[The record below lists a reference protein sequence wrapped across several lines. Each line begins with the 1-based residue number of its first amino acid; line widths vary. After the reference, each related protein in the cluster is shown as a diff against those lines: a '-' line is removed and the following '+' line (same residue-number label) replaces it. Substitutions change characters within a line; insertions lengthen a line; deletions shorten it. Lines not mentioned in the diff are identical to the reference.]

1 MPLRE
6 YCAQTGESLQI
17 QPIIIASILCNACPK
32 SNVRVVRFRFNGFPP
47 NSMRSALCFLLAL
60 IAFFFFGCTRT
71 RYRTA
76 ADRDS
81 YQIIQEKSAYIST
94 QMPRFQVTPDPRSRF
109 HDATNADCPQLPVP
123 RPVLNGYALPDLVT
137 ASPDTSTQ
145 SQAANTPPQSSDIES
160 ASPPVTVMS
169 PAVEQTLPIVSLN
182 HSLNHDPAIVS
193 VSAAVPLAIA
203 GASGNDLVIQTP
215 VTAVAYEQQEPAT
228 VQAAERIAAPEPKQ
242 PESVGARVETTPK
255 DQLPSPPGRTSN
267 ATTGKVAIPSPAWDV
282 LPRNCLERMLEFQ
295 SLQTEYSQSFGQSEG
310 IPGAEISSNVRR
322 LTLANLMELA
332 TINSREYQTRKEVLF
347 TTALALTRRRYQF
360 ELNPSPFGNGAAA
373 NFRHLRTNGITEN
386 QLAMPSG
393 VGVQRTLATGG
404 EFLARFANTVVLTFN
419 GPSGFASDIGS
430 EMIFDFQQTIFQRD
444 VRFENLT
451 QAERDV
457 IYATRD
463 YLRFRKLLF
472 RDIADQYYT
481 LLLSYRGIEINAQD
495 YFTNLRGFIQS
506 QAEYRT
512 AEKIPRIQV
521 DQFEQNV
528 LRTRS
533 NLVSNCFS
541 LDASLDQLK
550 FRLGLPIEMPLYLEL
565 TELQSIALKDEL
577 SVARQMISRARAE
590 LLNARSSTMMDTTTL
605 ANVAEVLA
613 ERMSNILR
621 IQEQMELSFAA
632 QGNAAQGNTQADT
645 PASLQAVKKAGE
657 ELSQLQKLLKILGV
671 RMQVDLLREELN
683 AQLKSETPAPPLR
696 VLIRAI
702 DYCATQLQTIDLAIE
717 SSQSAA
723 TTNAKAQAATALLL
737 NRRRD
742 ASKKL
747 DELMAFVDKISSS
760 LSSSVAASAMDD
772 LEKIPDRMQES
783 VKLAEEIEHLA
794 LDATKDILP
803 SEGKSIEV
811 KVQNTVDKTIELGDR
826 LLEKGPDGWKE
837 IEIDANE
844 ALLTGLVQRLDLMN
858 QRGDL
863 ADAWRQIKLAG
874 DDLRSIVD
882 LRATQFLRTRRTGTN
897 PFDFTFDESETRLS
911 VALDTPLN
919 RRVQRNNFRVAL
931 ISYNVGLR
939 NLMAAEDSIKLDVRQ
954 DLRQLALDRNQ
965 YSIAVASAALAYERV
980 ISTRL
985 RLQFGVANVAAR
997 DFLEAQ
1003 QAYTN
1008 ALSSIARQHVNYI
1021 TDRTELFFDL
1031 EAFDVDQWGHWSGVA
1046 EDNAPQVNVD
1056 FPNANPRPYDSL
1068 PPRVWY
1074 SPTIR
1079 QMEQIAPGDA
1089 SVQQP

>member
-1 MPLRE
+1 
-6 YCAQTGESLQI
+6 
-17 QPIIIASILCNACPK
+17 
-32 SNVRVVRFRFNGFPP
+32 
-47 NSMRSALCFLLAL
+47 MRSALCLSLILLAP
-60 IAFFFFGCTRT
+60 FFIGCTRT

-81 YQIIQEKSAYIST
+81 YCILQEKSAYIAT
-94 QMPRFQVTPDPRSRF
+94 QMPSYQVTPDPRSRF
-109 HDATNADCPQLPVP
+109 FDPTNADCPQLPVP

-137 ASPDTSTQ
+137 ETLAPGSKTEEASTHLQRSSAPSPSPSVIVSSPDVPDLPSPQ
-145 SQAANTPPQSSDIES
+145 LGVHQAS
-160 ASPPVTVMS
+160 A
-169 PAVEQTLPIVSLN
+169 IG
-182 HSLNHDPAIVS
+182 S

-203 GASGNDLVIQTP
+203 GIAGNDLVIKSPLTG
-215 VTAVAYEQQEPAT
+215 VAYGQQSLAT
-228 VQAAERIAAPEPKQ
+228 VQAAERIPAPESQQAEVPKSIDAIV
-242 PESVGARVETTPK
+242 PVDSK
-255 DQLPSPPGRTSN
+255 DKLPLPPGRTN
-267 ATTGKVAIPSPAWDV
+267 HGVAGKVTIPKPAWEV
-282 LPRNCLERMLEFQ
+282 LPKNCLERMLEFR
-295 SLQTEYSQSFGQSEG
+295 SLQTEYSNSFGQ
-310 IPGAEISSNVRR
+310 AEERSAATERADVRR

-347 TTALALTRRRYQF
+347 ITALALTRRRYQF
-360 ELNPSPFGNGAAA
+360 DLNPSPFGNGTAA
-373 NFRHLRTNGITEN
+373 NFRHLRTGGVTEN
-386 QLAMPSG
+386 QLAVPSS
-393 VGVQRTLATGG
+393 VGVQKTLATGG
-404 EFLARFANTVVLTFN
+404 EFLARFANSVVLTFN
-419 GPSGFASDIGS
+419 GPSGFATDIGS

-463 YLRFRKLLF
+463 YLRFRKQLF
-472 RDIADQYYT
+472 RDIAGQYYS
-481 LLLSYRGIEINAQD
+481 LLLNYRGIEINAQD

-541 LDASLDQLK
+541 LDAALDQLK
-550 FRLGLPIEMPLYLEL
+550 FRLGLPTEMPLYLEL

-577 SVARQMISRARAE
+577 SVARQMINRARAE
-590 LLNARSSTMMDTTTL
+590 LLSARSSSMMDTTTL

-613 ERMSNILR
+613 DRMSNILR
-621 IQEQMELSFAA
+621 IQQQMESSLAA
-632 QGNAAQGNTQADT
+632 QEITTQDSSHANNS
-645 PASLQAVKKAGE
+645 ASLQAVKKAAE
-657 ELSQLQKLLKILGV
+657 ELFQLQDLLQILGV

-683 AQLKSETPAPPLR
+683 SQLKSETPAPPLR

-702 DYCATQLQTIDLAIE
+702 DYCATQLRAIDLAIASTPSTAQSFTE
-717 SSQSAA
+717 SNEQTQSAIS
-723 TTNAKAQAATALLL
+723 KLIE
-737 NRRRD
+737 RRTD
-742 ASKKL
+742 VGKKL
-747 DELMAFVDKISSS
+747 DELLAFVDRISSS
-760 LSSSVAASAMDD
+760 LSSNVAESAMED
-772 LEKIPDRMQES
+772 LEKIPERMQES
-783 VKLAEEIEHLA
+783 VKLADEIERLA
-794 LDATKDILP
+794 LDANRDILP
-803 SEGKSIEV
+803 SEGKSIAT
-811 KVQNTVDKTIELGDR
+811 KVQDTVDKTIELSDR
-826 LLEKGPDGWKE
+826 LLEKGPDGWEE
-837 IEIDANE
+837 IEIDPNE

-882 LRATQFLRTRRTGTN
+882 LRATQALRTRANGKD
-897 PFDFTFDESETRLS
+897 PFDFTFDDSETRLS

-939 NLMAAEDSIKLDVRQ
+939 NLMAAEDSIKLDIRQ

-1008 ALSSIARQHVNYI
+1008 ALSAIARQHVNYI

-1031 EAFDVDQWGHWSGVA
+1031 EAFNVDQWGHWAGVG
-1046 EDNAPQVNVD
+1046 EDSAPQVNVD
-1056 FPNANPRPYDSL
+1056 FPNSNPRPYDSL

-1079 QMEQIAPGDA
+1079 QMEQIPPGEA
-1089 SVQQP
+1089 SINQLSPNGQ

>member
-1 MPLRE
+1 
-6 YCAQTGESLQI
+6 
-17 QPIIIASILCNACPK
+17 
-32 SNVRVVRFRFNGFPP
+32 
-47 NSMRSALCFLLAL
+47 MRSALCWSLTFLATFTL
-60 IAFFFFGCTRT
+60 GCTRT
-71 RYRTA
+71 RYRNA

-81 YQIIQEKSAYIST
+81 YQIIQEKAACIAT
-94 QMPRFQVTPDPRSRF
+94 QMPQYQVTPDPRSRF
-109 HDATNADCPQLPVP
+109 YDPTNPDCPQLPTP
-123 RPVLNGYALPDLVT
+123 RPVLNGYTLPELVT
-137 ASPDTSTQ
+137 AVQSPPP
-145 SQAANTPPQSSDIES
+145 AAESPEPPQQ
-160 ASPPVTVMS
+160 PQQQTQ
-169 PAVEQTLPIVSLN
+169 PAPQNTAMISGPEI
-182 HSLNHDPAIVS
+182 AS
-193 VSAAVPLAIA
+193 VSAAIPLAIA
-203 GASGNDLVIQTP
+203 GVQGNDIVIQSP
-215 VTAVAYEQQEPAT
+215 VTAANYDQQSAAT
-228 VQAAERIAAPEPKQ
+228 VQAAEQVAAPESKQSPVEKPEQSSEDSEAKPKN
-242 PESVGARVETTPK
+242 
-255 DQLPSPPGRTSN
+255 DPPAKSDRSSSSIGSKT
-267 ATTGKVAIPSPAWDV
+267 TTGKVSIPKPAWEV
-282 LPRNCLERMLEFQ
+282 LPKNCIDRMLEFQ
-295 SLQTEYSQSFGQSEG
+295 SLQAEYENTFGRS
-310 IPGAEISSNVRR
+310 PTASNRSDIRR
-322 LTLANLMELA
+322 LTLPNLMELA

-360 ELNPSPFGNGAAA
+360 DLNPSPFGNGTAAS
-373 NFRHLRTNGITEN
+373 FRHLRNNGVTEN
-386 QLAMPSG
+386 QLAVPSG
-393 VGVQRTLATGG
+393 VGVQKTLASGG
-404 EFLARFANTVVLTFN
+404 EFLARFANSVVLTFN
-419 GPSGFASDIGS
+419 GPSGFATDIGS

-463 YLRFRKLLF
+463 YLRFRKQLF
-472 RDIADQYYT
+472 RDVADQYYT
-481 LLLSYRGIEINAQD
+481 LLLNYRGVEINAQD

-528 LRTRS
+528 LRTRG
-533 NLVSNCFS
+533 NLVSNCFA
-541 LDASLDQLK
+541 LDTALDQLK

-565 TELQSIALKDEL
+565 TELKSISLKDEL
-577 SVARQMISRARAE
+577 SVARQMIGRARAE

-613 ERMSNILR
+613 DRMSNILR
-621 IQEQMELSFAA
+621 IQEQIETTSK
-632 QGNAAQGNTQADT
+632 NSQAEA
-645 PASLQAVKKAGE
+645 PASLQAVKKSTE
-657 ELSQLQKLLKILGV
+657 ELSQLQKLLEILGV
-671 RMQVDLLREELN
+671 RMQVDMLREELN
-683 AQLKSETPAPPLR
+683 AQLKPDAPAPPLR

-702 DYCATQLQTIDLAIE
+702 DYCATQLQVIDLAIE
-717 SSQSAA
+717 GQDSEDDASATDKKAQEA
-723 TTNAKAQAATALLL
+723 TTKLLE
-737 NRRRD
+737 RRTE
-742 ASKKL
+742 AGEKL
-747 DELMAFVDKISSS
+747 SSLIAFVDKISSS
-760 LSSSVAASAMDD
+760 LSSNVAASAIDD
-772 LEKIPDRMQES
+772 LEKIPARMQES
-783 VKLAEEIEHLA
+783 VKLANDLEKLA
-794 LDATKDILP
+794 MDATSDILP
-803 SEGKSIEV
+803 KEEKSIET
-811 KVQNTVDKTIELGDR
+811 KVQDTVDKTIELSDR
-826 LLEKGPDGWKE
+826 LLEKGPDGWEE
-837 IEIDANE
+837 IEIDPNE
-844 ALLTGLVQRLDLMN
+844 AMLTGLVQRLDLMN

-882 LRATQFLRTRRTGTN
+882 LRATQSLRTRSNGTN
-897 PFDFTFDESETRLS
+897 PFDFTFDDSETRLS

-939 NLMAAEDSIKLDVRQ
+939 NLMASEDSIKLDVRQ

-1046 EDNAPQVNVD
+1046 EDNGPQVNLD

-1079 QMEQIAPGDA
+1079 QMEQIPPGEA
-1089 SVQQP
+1089 IIQQPASSSLQKQ

>member
-1 MPLRE
+1 
-6 YCAQTGESLQI
+6 
-17 QPIIIASILCNACPK
+17 
-32 SNVRVVRFRFNGFPP
+32 
-47 NSMRSALCFLLAL
+47 MRSALCLSFSL
-60 IAFFFFGCTRT
+60 IAVFTLGCTRA

-81 YQIIQEKSAYIST
+81 YKIIQEKSACIPA
-94 QMPRFQVTPDPRSRF
+94 QMPAFQVTPNPRSRF
-109 HDATNADCPQLPVP
+109 YDATNPDCPQLPVP
-123 RPVLNGYALPDLVT
+123 RPVLNGYTLPELVT
-137 ASPDTSTQ
+137 ATPSINAPFQSEQASTPVPTEASVTPASAVSVPDFQPLLKTVP
-145 SQAANTPPQSSDIES
+145 TPEPRNQDV
-160 ASPPVTVMS
+160 AT
-169 PAVEQTLPIVSLN
+169 A
-182 HSLNHDPAIVS
+182 S
-193 VSAAVPLAIA
+193 VSAAVPLVIA
-203 GASGNDLVIQTP
+203 GTPRNAVVIQSPTP
-215 VTAVAYEQQEPAT
+215 RVAYDPQSAAVVTAAEQVDAT
-228 VQAAERIAAPEPKQ
+228 EKVQANSANSAKSDEPSSAPT
-242 PESVGARVETTPK
+242 ARTNNSSPSNTP
-255 DQLPSPPGRTSN
+255 G
-267 ATTGKVAIPSPAWDV
+267 GKVAIPKLAWEV

-295 SLQTEYSQSFGQSEG
+295 SLQAEYADTFEQ
-310 IPGAEISSNVRR
+310 AAISSYAGRADVRR
-322 LTLANLMELA
+322 LTLPNLMELA

-360 ELNPSPFGNGAAA
+360 DLNPSPFGNGTSA
-373 NFRHLRTNGITEN
+373 NFRHLRNEGVTAN
-386 QLAMPSG
+386 QLVVPGG
-393 VGVQRTLATGG
+393 VGVQQTLATGG
-404 EFLARFANTVVLTFN
+404 EFLARFANSVVLTFN

-472 RDIADQYYT
+472 RDVADQYYS
-481 LLLSYRGIEINAQD
+481 LLLTYRGIEINAQD

-528 LRTRS
+528 LRTRG
-533 NLVSNCFS
+533 NLVSNCFA
-541 LDASLDQLK
+541 LDTALDQLK
-550 FRLGLPIEMPLYLEL
+550 FRLGLPVEMPLYLEL
-565 TELQSIALKDEL
+565 TELKSISLKDEL
-577 SVARQMISRARAE
+577 SVARQMIGRARTE
-590 LLNARSSTMMDTTTL
+590 LLSARSSTMMDTTTL

-613 ERMSNILR
+613 DRMANILR
-621 IQEQMELSFAA
+621 IQEQIESSAIKY
-632 QGNAAQGNTQADT
+632 T
-645 PASLQAVKKAGE
+645 PAVGALTPNLPNDKPATLQAVKQAAEKLA
-657 ELSQLQKLLKILGV
+657 QLQKLLQILGV
-671 RMQVDLLREELN
+671 RMQVDMLREELD
-683 AQLKSETPAPPLR
+683 AQLKPEAPAPPLR
-696 VLIRAI
+696 VIIRAI
-702 DYCATQLQTIDLAIE
+702 DYCATQLQVIDLAIE
-717 SSQSAA
+717 DQSQRSSVSQSDTEA
-723 TTNAKAQAATALLL
+723 TSKLLE
-737 NRRRD
+737 RRNEAR
-742 ASKKL
+742 KQL
-747 DELMAFVDKISSS
+747 DELIAFVDKISSS
-760 LSSSVAASAMDD
+760 LASNVAASAIVD
-772 LEKIPDRMQES
+772 LEKIPDRMQDS
-783 VKLAEEIEHLA
+783 IKLAETIEKLG
-794 LDATKDILP
+794 LEATKDILP
-803 SEGKSIEV
+803 QEGKSIEA
-811 KVQNTVDKTIELGDR
+811 KVQATVDTTIELSDR
-826 LLEKGPDGWKE
+826 LLEKGPDGWEE
-837 IEIDANE
+837 IEIDPNE

-858 QRGDL
+858 QRGEL

-882 LRATQFLRTRRTGTN
+882 LRATQALRTQSAGTN
-897 PFDFTFDESETRLS
+897 PFDFTFDDSETRVS

-931 ISYNVGLR
+931 INYNVGLR
-939 NLMAAEDSIKLDVRQ
+939 NLMAAEDLIKLDIRQ

-1008 ALSSIARQHVNYI
+1008 SLISIARQHVNYI

-1046 EDNAPQVNVD
+1046 EDRGPQVNVD
-1056 FPNANPRPYDSL
+1056 FPNTNPRPYDSL

-1079 QMEQIAPGDA
+1079 QMDQIPPGEA
-1089 SVQQP
+1089 SILQPTPN

>member
-1 MPLRE
+1 
-6 YCAQTGESLQI
+6 
-17 QPIIIASILCNACPK
+17 
-32 SNVRVVRFRFNGFPP
+32 
-47 NSMRSALCFLLAL
+47 MRSALCWSLAL
-60 IAFFFFGCTRT
+60 IATFTLGCTRT
-71 RYRTA
+71 RYRNA

-81 YQIIQEKSAYIST
+81 YQIIQEKAACIAT
-94 QMPRFQVTPDPRSRF
+94 QMPQYQVTPDPRSRF
-109 HDATNADCPQLPVP
+109 YDATNPDCPQLPMP
-123 RPVLNGYALPDLVT
+123 RPVLNGYTLPELVT
-137 ASPDTSTQ
+137 DVQ
-145 SQAANTPPQSSDIES
+145 
-160 ASPPVTVMS
+160 SPPA
-169 PAVEQTLPIVSLN
+169 AVESPELFQQPQLPQQTQLAPQNTAMISG
-182 HSLNHDPAIVS
+182 PEIAS
-193 VSAAVPLAIA
+193 VSAAIPLAIA
-203 GASGNDLVIQTP
+203 GVQGNDIVIQSP
-215 VTAVAYEQQEPAT
+215 VTAANYDQQSAAT
-228 VQAAERIAAPEPKQ
+228 VQAAEQLAAPESKQSPTEKPEQTSEDSEAKPKN
-242 PESVGARVETTPK
+242 
-255 DQLPSPPGRTSN
+255 DPPAQVDRSSSSIGSKT
-267 ATTGKVAIPSPAWDV
+267 TTGKVSIPKPAWEV
-282 LPRNCLERMLEFQ
+282 LPKNCIARMLEFQ
-295 SLQTEYSQSFGQSEG
+295 SLQAEYENTFGQSEQA
-310 IPGAEISSNVRR
+310 PTASNRSDIRR
-322 LTLANLMELA
+322 LTLPNLMELA

-360 ELNPSPFGNGAAA
+360 DLNPSPFGNGTAAS
-373 NFRHLRTNGITEN
+373 FRHLRNNGVTEN
-386 QLAMPSG
+386 QLAVPSG
-393 VGVQRTLATGG
+393 VGVQKTLASGG
-404 EFLARFANTVVLTFN
+404 EFLARFANSVVLTFN
-419 GPSGFASDIGS
+419 GPSGFATDIGS

-463 YLRFRKLLF
+463 YLRFRKQLF
-472 RDIADQYYT
+472 RDVADQYYT
-481 LLLSYRGIEINAQD
+481 LLLNYRGVEINAQD

-528 LRTRS
+528 LRTRG
-533 NLVSNCFS
+533 NLVSNCFA
-541 LDASLDQLK
+541 LDTALDQLK

-565 TELQSIALKDEL
+565 TELKSISLKDEL
-577 SVARQMISRARAE
+577 SVARQMIGRARAE

-613 ERMSNILR
+613 DRMSNILR
-621 IQEQMELSFAA
+621 IQEQIESTSK
-632 QGNAAQGNTQADT
+632 NSQAET
-645 PASLQAVKKAGE
+645 PATLQAVKKSTE
-657 ELSQLQKLLKILGV
+657 ELSQLQKLLEILGV
-671 RMQVDLLREELN
+671 RMQVDMLREELN
-683 AQLKSETPAPPLR
+683 AQLKPEAPAPPLR

-702 DYCATQLQTIDLAIE
+702 DYCATQLQVIDLAIE
-717 SSQSAA
+717 GLDSEDDASATGKKSKEA
-723 TTNAKAQAATALLL
+723 TTKLLE
-737 NRRRD
+737 RRNE
-742 ASKKL
+742 AGEKL
-747 DELMAFVDKISSS
+747 RSLIAFVDKISSS
-760 LSSSVAASAMDD
+760 LSSNVAASAIDD
-772 LEKIPDRMQES
+772 LEKIPARMQES
-783 VKLAEEIEHLA
+783 VKLANDLEKLA
-794 LDATKDILP
+794 MDATNDILP
-803 SEGKSIEV
+803 KEGKSIET
-811 KVQNTVDKTIELGDR
+811 KVQDTVDKTIELSDR
-826 LLEKGPDGWKE
+826 LLEKGPDGWEE
-837 IEIDANE
+837 IEIDPNE
-844 ALLTGLVQRLDLMN
+844 AMLTGLVQRLDLMN

-882 LRATQFLRTRRTGTN
+882 LRATQSLRTRSNGTN
-897 PFDFTFDESETRLS
+897 PFDFTFDDSETRLS

-939 NLMAAEDSIKLDVRQ
+939 NLMASEDSIKLDVRQ

-1046 EDNAPQVNVD
+1046 EDNGPQVNLD

-1079 QMEQIAPGDA
+1079 QMEQIPPGEA
-1089 SVQQP
+1089 MIQQPVSSGQ